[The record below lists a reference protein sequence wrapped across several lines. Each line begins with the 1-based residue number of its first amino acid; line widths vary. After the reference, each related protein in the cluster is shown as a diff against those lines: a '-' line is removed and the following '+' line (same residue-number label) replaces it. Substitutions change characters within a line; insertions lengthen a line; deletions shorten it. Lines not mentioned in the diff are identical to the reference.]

1 MVSLPLLSLHSSK
14 PLPLVHALYLEA
26 LLPDFDICLR
36 ALQGGNMGV
45 EVDHVKTREEF
56 RKQLERS
63 TYDVVLA
70 NYRIPGWTG
79 LAAFQLLRSMHLDT
93 PFVLV
98 TESLGDE
105 LAVEC
110 IQQGI
115 SDYILKDNLVRLPTA
130 VRQAIQRKEA
140 DGALRWSEA
149 EFRSLVDHALVGI
162 YRASVNEDR
171 FLAVNPALV
180 KMLGYAS
187 ADEVLGLSLSRDV
200 YRDAHGRK
208 KILDTKSAEG
218 CYLGLEVQWKQKDGR
233 PLTVRISGRPIH
245 NEQGEAVIHEV
256 VAEDITKQK
265 AFEQQ
270 LWQSQKL
277 EAVGRLAGGVAHDF
291 NNLLTV
297 VNGCAELAL
306 YYTADARV
314 RKYSEQIIAAVTKA
328 SLVTRQLLTFSRK
341 QVFKSKVLDLNVLLR
356 DFVTFLPH
364 IVGENVEIN
373 LVTAA
378 APVFVEIDKGQT
390 EQVIMNLVVNARDA
404 MPNGGKL
411 AIETATVDFADGDGN
426 VRPNPEVVNGCY
438 VTLTVT
444 DTGTGMDQETR
455 SRIFEPYFTTK
466 EAGKGTG
473 LGLATVF
480 GIVKQAGGFLA
491 VDSKIG
497 KGTTFSVYFPRI
509 ADLQNTPEL
518 VSKVEEVPRGS
529 ETILLVEDE
538 AGLRTITKEFL
549 ESIGYTVLESGNGAE
564 ALAVTL
570 KHEGPIHLIL
580 TDLVMPGIRGPEI
593 ALRFKK
599 SHPTAKVVVMS
610 GYPDPTINANELT
623 PDTVFLEKP
632 FNVVTLAQQLRKV
645 LDGK

>member
-1 MVSLPLLSLHSSK
+1 MLMASLPLLRPRSKLPSL
-14 PLPLVHALYLEA
+14 VRALYLEA

-36 ALQGGNMGV
+36 ALQGGNMSV
-45 EVDHVKTREEF
+45 EVDHVKTQKEF

-79 LAAFQLLRSMHLDT
+79 LAAFHLLRSMHLDT

-130 VRQAIQRKEA
+130 VSQAIQRKEA
-140 DGALRWSEA
+140 DEALRWSEA
-149 EFRSLVDHALVGI
+149 DFRLLVNHALVGI
-162 YRASVNEDR
+162 YRASVSDDR

-187 ADEVLGLSLSRDV
+187 AEEVLKLSLTRDV
-200 YRDAHGRK
+200 YLNADGRK
-208 KILDTKSAEG
+208 KFLEIKPAGS
-218 CYLGLEVQWKQKDGR
+218 YIGLEVQWKQKDGS
-233 PLTVRISGRPIH
+233 PLIVKISGRPIH
-245 NEQGEAVIHEV
+245 NAQGEAIIHEV
-256 VAEDITKQK
+256 VAEDITRQK
-265 AFEQQ
+265 SCEQQ

-549 ESIGYTVLESGNGAE
+549 ESIDYTVLESGNGAE

-610 GYPDPTINANELT
+610 GYSDPTINANELT

>member
-1 MVSLPLLSLHSSK
+1 MATLPMLIPPSLEPR
-14 PLPLVHALYLEA
+14 PIVRALYLEA
-26 LLPDFDICLR
+26 LLPDFGICLR
-36 ALQGGNMGV
+36 ALQGGTMSV
-45 EVDHVKTREEF
+45 KVDHVMTQEEF
-56 RKQLERS
+56 KRQLERS

-115 SDYILKDNLVRLPTA
+115 SDYILKDNLVRLPTS
-130 VRQAIQRKEA
+130 VSQAIQRKEA
-140 DGALRWSEA
+140 DEALRWSETD
-149 EFRSLVDHALVGI
+149 FRLLVNHALLGI
-162 YRASVNEDR
+162 YRASVHEDR

-180 KMLGYAS
+180 NMLGYAS
-187 ADEVLGLSLSRDV
+187 ADEVMQLSLSRDV
-200 YRDAHGRK
+200 YLNIDGRK
-208 KILDTKSAEG
+208 KVLASKSAKRP
-218 CYLGLEVQWKQKDGR
+218 YLGLEVQWKQKDGS
-233 PLTVRISGRPIH
+233 PLTVKLSGRPIH
-245 NEQGEAVIHEV
+245 NAQGEDIIHEV
-256 VAEDITKQK
+256 VAEDITRQK
-265 AFEQQ
+265 ACEQQ
-270 LWQSQKL
+270 LWQAQKL

-297 VNGCAELAL
+297 VNSCAELAL
-306 YYTADARV
+306 YYTSDPRV
-314 RKYSEQIIAAVTKA
+314 RRYSQQIVAAVTKA

-341 QVFKSKVLDLNVLLR
+341 QVFNSKVLDLNLLLQ
-356 DFVTFLPH
+356 DFITFMPH
-364 IVGENVEIN
+364 IVGENVEVN
-373 LVTAA
+373 LITAP
-378 APVFVEIDKGQT
+378 APVFVQIDRGQT
-390 EQVIMNLVVNARDA
+390 EQVVMNLVVNARDA

-411 AIETATVDFADGDGN
+411 AIEIAIVGFADGDGK
-426 VRPNPEVVNGCY
+426 VRPNPEFPNGCY
-438 VTLTVT
+438 VTLAVS
-444 DTGTGMDQETR
+444 DTGTGMDKAIQ
-455 SRIFEPYFTTK
+455 SCIFEPYFTTK

-491 VDSKIG
+491 VDSQLG
-497 KGTTFSVYFPRI
+497 KGTTFRIFFPRVSEPPKL
-509 ADLQNTPEL
+509 DEQVLQED
-518 VSKVEEVPRGS
+518 VPRGS

-549 ESIGYTVLESGNGAE
+549 ESIGYTVLDSGNGAE

-570 KHEGPIHLIL
+570 KHHGPIHLIL
-580 TDLVMPGIRGPEI
+580 TDLIMPGIRGPEI

-599 SHPTAKVVVMS
+599 SHPTAKVIVMS
-610 GYPDPTINANELT
+610 GYSDPIMHTGELAA
-623 PDTVFLEKP
+623 DTVFLEKP
-632 FNVVTLAQQLRKV
+632 FNVVTLAQQLRKA

>member
-1 MVSLPLLSLHSSK
+1 MASLPLLRPPSSK
-14 PLPLVHALYLEA
+14 PLPLVRVLYLEA
-26 LLPDFDICLR
+26 LLPDFNICLR
-36 ALQGGNMGV
+36 ALESGTMNV
-45 EVDHVKTREEF
+45 EVDHVKTQGEF
-56 RKQLERS
+56 RWQLERS
-63 TYDVVLA
+63 AYDVVLA
-70 NYRIPGWTG
+70 NYRIPDWTG
-79 LAAFQLLRSMHLDT
+79 LAAFQLLKSMHLDT

-110 IQQGI
+110 IKQGI

-140 DGALRWSEA
+140 DGALRWSEE
-149 EFRSLVDHALVGI
+149 EFRSLVNHALVGI
-162 YRASVNEDR
+162 FRASVNEDC

-180 KMLGYAS
+180 NMLGYAS
-187 ADEVLGLSLSRDV
+187 AGEVLKLSLSRDV
-200 YRDAHGRK
+200 YLNADGRK
-208 KILDTKSAEG
+208 KSLEAESSAG
-218 CYLGLEVQWKQKDGR
+218 SYIGLEVQWKQKGGR

-245 NEQGEAVIHEV
+245 NAQGQSVIYEI

-265 AFEQQ
+265 SFEQQ
-270 LWQSQKL
+270 LWQAQKL

-297 VNGCAELAL
+297 VNSCAELAL
-306 YYTADARV
+306 YYTKDARV
-314 RKYSEQIIAAVTKA
+314 RRYSEQIIAAVTKA

-341 QVFKSKVLDLNVLLR
+341 QIVKSKVLDLNVLLQ
-356 DFVTFLPH
+356 DFVTFMPH

-404 MPNGGKL
+404 MPGGGKL
-411 AIETATVDFADGDGN
+411 AIEIGTREYTAVGN
-426 VRPNPEVVNGCY
+426 LEIPKGRY
-438 VTLTVT
+438 VTLAIS
-444 DTGTGMDQETR
+444 DTGTGMDKETQ

-466 EAGKGTG
+466 EPGKGTG

-491 VDSKIG
+491 VDSQIG
-497 KGTTFSVYFPRI
+497 KGTTFRIYFPQVEELRD
-509 ADLQNTPEL
+509 APEL
-518 VSKVEEVPRGS
+518 VLKVEDVPRGS

-570 KHEGPIHLIL
+570 KHQGPIHLIL

-593 ALRFKK
+593 ALRFRK
-599 SHPTAKVVVMS
+599 SHPAGKVIVMS
-610 GYPDPTINANELT
+610 GYSDPVMHANELA

-632 FNVVTLAQQLRKV
+632 FNVVTLAQQLRKA
-645 LDGK
+645 LDEK

>member
-1 MVSLPLLSLHSSK
+1 MASLPLLSTPYSK
-14 PLPLVHALYLEA
+14 PRPLVRALYLEA

-36 ALQGGNMGV
+36 ALQNGNMNV
-45 EVDHVKTREEF
+45 TVDHVKTGEEF
-56 RKQLERS
+56 KKQLERS

-70 NYRIPGWTG
+70 NYRIPEWTG
-79 LAAFQLLRSMHLDT
+79 LAAFQLLRSMRLDT

-110 IQQGI
+110 IKQGI
-115 SDYILKDNLVRLPTA
+115 SDYILKNNLVRLPTA
-130 VRQAIQRKEA
+130 VRQAIQRKET

-149 EFRSLVDHALVGI
+149 EFRSLVNHALVGI

-180 KMLGYAS
+180 KMLGYTS
-187 ADEVLGLSLSRDV
+187 ADEVLKLSLSRDV
-200 YRDAHGRK
+200 YLNADGRK
-208 KILDTKSAEG
+208 KSLETKSSEG
-218 CYLGLEVQWKQKDGR
+218 SYTGLEVQWKQKDGR

-245 NEQGEAVIHEV
+245 NEHGEAVIHEV

-265 AFEQQ
+265 SFEQQ
-270 LWQSQKL
+270 LWQAQKL

-291 NNLLTV
+291 NNLLTI
-297 VNGCAELAL
+297 VNSCAELAL
-306 YYTADARV
+306 YYTVDARV
-314 RKYSEQIIAAVTKA
+314 RRYSEQIIAAVTKA

-341 QVFKSKVLDLNVLLR
+341 QVFDSKVLDLNVLLR
-356 DFVTFLPH
+356 DFVSFMPH

-373 LVTAA
+373 LVTPAA
-378 APVFVEIDKGQT
+378 RVLVEIDKGQT

-411 AIETATVDFADGDGN
+411 AIETATLDCVAGDA
-426 VRPNPEVVNGCY
+426 RLPPEILAGRY
-438 VTLTVT
+438 VTLAIS
-444 DTGTGMDQETR
+444 DTGTGMDKETQ

-466 EAGKGTG
+466 DAGKGTG

-491 VDSKIG
+491 VDSQLG
-497 KGTTFSVYFPRI
+497 EGTTFRVYFPRI
-509 ADLQNTPEL
+509 EELADAPTPVL
-518 VSKVEEVPRGS
+518 KVEEVPRGS

-570 KHEGPIHLIL
+570 KHKGPIHLIL

-599 SHPTAKVVVMS
+599 SHPTAGVIVMS
-610 GYPDPTINANELT
+610 GYSDPTIHANELA
-623 PDTVFLEKP
+623 PHTVFLEKP

-645 LDGK
+645 LDED

>member
-1 MVSLPLLSLHSSK
+1 MASLPLLITPSSK
-14 PLPLVHALYLEA
+14 PLPLVRVLYLEA

-36 ALQGGNMGV
+36 ALESSAMNV
-45 EVDHVKTREEF
+45 VADHVKTQGEF
-56 RKQLERS
+56 RRQLEQS

-70 NYRIPGWTG
+70 NYRIPEWTG
-79 LAAFQLLRSMHLDT
+79 LAAFKLLRSLHLDT

-110 IQQGI
+110 IKQGI

-130 VRQAIQRKEA
+130 VRHAIQRKEA
-140 DGALRWSEA
+140 DGALRWSEE
-149 EFRSLVDHALVGI
+149 EFRSLVNHALVGI

-187 ADEVLGLSLSRDV
+187 ADEVLKLSLSRDV
-200 YRDAHGRK
+200 YLNVDGRRK
-208 KILDTKSAEG
+208 SLDIKSAEG
-218 CYLGLEVQWKQKDGR
+218 SYIGLEVEWKQKSGR
-233 PLTVRISGRPIH
+233 PLTVKISGRRIH
-245 NEQGEAVIHEV
+245 NAQNEGVVYEI
-256 VAEDITKQK
+256 VAEDITLAKSL
-265 AFEQQ
+265 EQQ
-270 LWQSQKL
+270 LWQAQKL
-277 EAVGRLAGGVAHDF
+277 EAVGRLAAGVAHDF

-297 VNGCAELAL
+297 VNSCAELAL
-306 YYTADARV
+306 FYTVDARV
-314 RKYSEQIIAAVTKA
+314 RRYSEQIIAAVTKA

-341 QVFKSKVLDLNVLLR
+341 QVFDSKVLDLNALLR
-356 DFVTFLPH
+356 DFVTFMPH

-373 LVTAA
+373 LIAA
-378 APVFVEIDKGQT
+378 SAPVLVEIDKGQT

-411 AIETATVDFADGDGN
+411 VIETANVDCAAGN
-426 VRPNPEVVNGCY
+426 AHLHPEVPQGRY
-438 VTLTVT
+438 VTLAIS
-444 DTGTGMDQETR
+444 DTGTGMDKETQD
-455 SRIFEPYFTTK
+455 RIFEPYFTTK

-491 VDSKIG
+491 VDSRINE
-497 KGTTFSVYFPRI
+497 GTTFRIYFPRVEELPV
-509 ADLQNTPEL
+509 APEQVL
-518 VSKVEEVPRGS
+518 KVEEVPRGT

-549 ESIGYTVLESGNGAE
+549 ESIGYTVLASGNGAE

-570 KHEGPIHLIL
+570 MHQGPIHLIL

-599 SHPTAKVVVMS
+599 SHPTGKVIVMS
-610 GYPDPTINANELT
+610 GYSDPSRHADELAS
-623 PDTVFLEKP
+623 DTVFLEKP

-645 LDGK
+645 LDEK